1 MKERFDFIR
10 FFFFFAKMCYNYNEK
25 ILRSDSNE
33 ESNYIFG
40 NGSWNKCNG
49 TFRRALLS
57 RRKKMCN
64 KRF

>member
-40 NGSWNKCNG
+40 NGSWNK
-49 TFRRALLS
+49 
-57 RRKKMCN
+57 
-64 KRF
+64 